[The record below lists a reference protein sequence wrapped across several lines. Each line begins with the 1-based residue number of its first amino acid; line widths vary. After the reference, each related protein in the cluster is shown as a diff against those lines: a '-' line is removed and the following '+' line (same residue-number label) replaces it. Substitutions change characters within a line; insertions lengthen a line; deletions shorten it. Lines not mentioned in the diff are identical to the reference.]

1 MKKVSEY
8 DLEYHNRTLQTNPDK
23 TKICL
28 GIDPALLVSKLWT
41 LCIAITTWPATTDP
55 DGQSSQLL
63 IFNVLGIA

>member
-8 DLEYHNRTLQTNPDK
+8 DQEIPHHTLQTNPDK

-41 LCIAITTWPATTDP
+41 LCIAITTWPATTD
-55 DGQSSQLL
+55 QT
-63 IFNVLGIA
+63 VLVNIPNDLHSMF